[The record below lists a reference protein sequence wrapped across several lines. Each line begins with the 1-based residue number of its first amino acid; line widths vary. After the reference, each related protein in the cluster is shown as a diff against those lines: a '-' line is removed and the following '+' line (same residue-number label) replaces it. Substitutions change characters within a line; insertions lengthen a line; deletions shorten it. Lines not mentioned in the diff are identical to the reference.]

1 MTLEELAHA
10 AAAGES
16 SPDSC
21 AARSEIKRRVAKAQ
35 IDAANTQR
43 DTADAQKN
51 LSWTAWAF
59 IPAALLG
66 VIVGLVVAKL

>member
-10 AAAGES
+10 AAAGET

-21 AARSEIKRRVAKAQ
+21 AARSERHKF
-35 IDAANTQR
+35 DAANTQR
-43 DTADAQKN
+43 DAADAQKN

>member
-1 MTLEELAHA
+1 LEELANA

-16 SPDSC
+16 SADSC
-21 AARSEIKRRVAKAQ
+21 AARSEINRQSGKAQ

-43 DTADAQKN
+43 DAADAQKN

-59 IPAALLG
+59 IPATLLV